1 MEENLNQRY
10 PFINPPLPYAYD
22 ALEPLIDEETMRLH
36 HDAHLQTYVDNLN
49 DLISGYPDLQNWTL
63 DQLII
68 GNDRLP
74 WEIRDAVRNNAGGVY
89 NHILYFSRLAPA
101 GETNLPSGELLSLM
115 EQRFGGFSGFR
126 EEFKNAAGTVFG
138 SGYTW
143 LVSDR
148 NGQLQIVTTANQDNP
163 LASGFF
169 PLIALDL
176 WEHAYY
182 LKHHNKRA
190 DYIDN
195 WFSSL
200 SF

>member
-126 EEFKNAAGTVFG
+126 EEFKNAVGTVFG

-143 LVSDR
+143 LVLDR

-163 LASGFF
+163 LASCFF

>member
-22 ALEPLIDEETMRLH
+22 ALEPFIDEETMRLH

-49 DLISGYPDLQNWTL
+49 GIISQYPSLQNWSL
-63 DQLII
+63 EQLIV
-68 GNDRLP
+68 GGDQLP

-101 GETNLPSGELLSLM
+101 DETSLPSGQLLSLM
-115 EQRFGGFSGFR
+115 EDRFGGYAGFR
-126 EEFKNAAGTVFG
+126 EEFKSAAGTVFG
-138 SGYTW
+138 SGYAW
-143 LVSDR
+143 LVTDR
-148 NGQLQIVTTANQDNP
+148 SGQLQIVTTANQDNP
-163 LASGFF
+163 LASGFH
-169 PLIALDL
+169 PLIGLDL

-190 DYIDN
+190 DYIDD
-195 WFSSL
+195 WYQVL